1 MKYNHLS
8 QNERYQ
14 IFSLMKEGM
23 NCTQIANNLGRSK
36 STISREIRRNKGG
49 RGYRP
54 KQADQLARERSLFS
68 RNARRIEPGVLKA
81 AFERIS
87 EQLSPEQIAAELP
100 ISHEALY
107 QHIYVNKA
115 DGGLLWKN
123 LRCQK
128 KKRKRYAGGTDRR
141 GQIPGRRPI
150 HERPADV
157 ETRRTVG
164 HWEGDT
170 VIGAGHK
177 QAIVTLVERR
187 SGYARL
193 MKVSHKTSKQVAD
206 AVIKKLR
213 SINARV
219 KTITFYNEINAIG
232 VAQKEQAHPRL
243 SKQPKKYSATSNPQS
258 VVTSTCYL
266 GQRFTIMNTRSC
278 SDGLRSS
285 PNLKQSVAQWKVRTL
300 STGSYWPQRPYREG
314 SIHWAKLQSNSGKG
328 LMI

>member
-1 MKYNHLS
+1 M
-8 QNERYQ
+8 
-14 IFSLMKEGM
+14 
-23 NCTQIANNLGRSK
+23 
-36 STISREIRRNKGG
+36 
-49 RGYRP
+49 
-54 KQADQLARERSLFS
+54 
-68 RNARRIEPGVLKA
+68 LKA

-123 LRCQK
+123 LRSQK

-219 KTITFYNEINAIG
+219 KTITFDNGKEFAEHARIDEALGSTTYFADPFSSWQRGSNENFNGLLRQYI
-232 VAQKEQAHPRL
+232 
-243 SKQPKKYSATSNPQS
+243 PKKRP
-258 VVTSTCYL
+258 
-266 GQRFTIMNTRSC
+266 
-278 SDGLRSS
+278 
-285 PNLKQSVAQWKVRTL
+285 L
-300 STGSYWPQRPYREG
+300 STVTDEELKMIEERLNKRPRKRLGFKTPKQVFHE
-314 SIHWAKLQSNSGKG
+314 SLNRVALHT
-328 LMI
+328 

>member
-14 IFSLMKEGM
+14 IFSLMKEGL

-36 STISREIRRNKGG
+36 STISSEIRRNKGG

-54 KQADQLARERSLFS
+54 KQADRLAQERSIGS
-68 RNARRIEPGVLKA
+68 RNARRIEPHVLKA

-87 EQLSPEQIAAELP
+87 EQLSPEQVAAELP

-123 LRCQK
+123 LRSQK

-219 KTITFYNEINAIG
+219 KTITFDNGKEFAEHARIDEALGSKTYFADPFSSWQRGSNENFNGLLRQYI
-232 VAQKEQAHPRL
+232 
-243 SKQPKKYSATSNPQS
+243 PKKRP
-258 VVTSTCYL
+258 
-266 GQRFTIMNTRSC
+266 
-278 SDGLRSS
+278 
-285 PNLKQSVAQWKVRTL
+285 L
-300 STGSYWPQRPYREG
+300 STVTDEELKMIEERLNNRPRKRLRFKTPNQVFHE
-314 SIHWAKLQSNSGKG
+314 SLNRVALRP
-328 LMI
+328 

>member
-1 MKYNHLS
+1 
-8 QNERYQ
+8 
-14 IFSLMKEGM
+14 MKEGL

-54 KQADQLARERSLFS
+54 KQADRLAQERSIGS
-68 RNARRIEPGVLKA
+68 RNARRIEPHVLKA

-87 EQLSPEQIAAELP
+87 EQLSPEQVAAELP

-123 LRCQK
+123 LRSQK

-219 KTITFYNEINAIG
+219 KTITFDNGKEFAEHARIDEALGSKTYFADPFSSWQRGSNENFNGLLRQYI
-232 VAQKEQAHPRL
+232 
-243 SKQPKKYSATSNPQS
+243 PKKRP
-258 VVTSTCYL
+258 
-266 GQRFTIMNTRSC
+266 
-278 SDGLRSS
+278 
-285 PNLKQSVAQWKVRTL
+285 L
-300 STGSYWPQRPYREG
+300 STVTDEELKMIEERLNNRPRKRVGFKTPNKVFHE
-314 SIHWAKLQSNSGKG
+314 SLNRVALHT
-328 LMI
+328 

>member
-115 DGGLLWKN
+115 DGGILWKN

-219 KTITFYNEINAIG
+219 KTITFDYGKEFAEHARIDEALGSTTYFADPFSSWQRGSNENFNGLLRQYI
-232 VAQKEQAHPRL
+232 
-243 SKQPKKYSATSNPQS
+243 PKKRP
-258 VVTSTCYL
+258 
-266 GQRFTIMNTRSC
+266 
-278 SDGLRSS
+278 
-285 PNLKQSVAQWKVRTL
+285 L
-300 STGSYWPQRPYREG
+300 STVTDEELKMIEERLNNRPRKRLGFKTPKQVFHE
-314 SIHWAKLQSNSGKG
+314 SLNRVALHT
-328 LMI
+328 

>member
-8 QNERYQ
+8 HNERYQ
-14 IFSLMKEGM
+14 IFSLMKAGL

-54 KQADQLARERSLFS
+54 KQADQLARERSIGS

-81 AFERIS
+81 AFDRIA

-219 KTITFYNEINAIG
+219 KTITFDNGKEFAEHARIDEALGSTTYFADPFSSWQRGSNENFNGLLRQYI
-232 VAQKEQAHPRL
+232 
-243 SKQPKKYSATSNPQS
+243 PKKRP
-258 VVTSTCYL
+258 
-266 GQRFTIMNTRSC
+266 
-278 SDGLRSS
+278 
-285 PNLKQSVAQWKVRTL
+285 L
-300 STGSYWPQRPYREG
+300 STVTDEELKMIEERLNNRPRKRLGFKTPKQVFHE
-314 SIHWAKLQSNSGKG
+314 SLNRVALHT
-328 LMI
+328 

>member
-1 MKYNHLS
+1 
-8 QNERYQ
+8 
-14 IFSLMKEGM
+14 MKEGL

-54 KQADQLARERSLFS
+54 KQADRLAQERSIGS
-68 RNARRIEPGVLKA
+68 RNARRIEPHVLKA

-87 EQLSPEQIAAELP
+87 EQLSPEQVAAELP

-123 LRCQK
+123 LRSQK

-219 KTITFYNEINAIG
+219 KTITFDNGKEFAEHARIDEALGSKTYFADPFSSWQRGSNENFNGLLRQYI
-232 VAQKEQAHPRL
+232 
-243 SKQPKKYSATSNPQS
+243 PKKRP
-258 VVTSTCYL
+258 
-266 GQRFTIMNTRSC
+266 
-278 SDGLRSS
+278 
-285 PNLKQSVAQWKVRTL
+285 L
-300 STGSYWPQRPYREG
+300 STVTDEELKMIEERLNNRPRKRLRFKTPNQVFHE
-314 SIHWAKLQSNSGKG
+314 SLNRVALRP
-328 LMI
+328 

>member
-54 KQADQLARERSLFS
+54 KQADQLARERSIGS
-68 RNARRIEPGVLKA
+68 RNARRIEPHVLKA

-107 QHIYVNKA
+107 QNIYVNKA

-193 MKVSHKTSKQVAD
+193 MKVTHKTSKQVAD

-219 KTITFYNEINAIG
+219 KTITFDNGKEFAEHARIDEALGSKTYFADPFSSWQRGSNENFNGLLRQYI
-232 VAQKEQAHPRL
+232 
-243 SKQPKKYSATSNPQS
+243 PKKRP
-258 VVTSTCYL
+258 
-266 GQRFTIMNTRSC
+266 
-278 SDGLRSS
+278 
-285 PNLKQSVAQWKVRTL
+285 L
-300 STGSYWPQRPYREG
+300 STVTDEELKMIEERLNNRPRKRLGFKTPNQVFHE
-314 SIHWAKLQSNSGKG
+314 SLNRVALHT
-328 LMI
+328 

>member
-14 IFSLMKEGM
+14 IFSLMKEGL

-36 STISREIRRNKGG
+36 STISSEIRRNKGG

-54 KQADQLARERSLFS
+54 KQADRLPQERSIGS
-68 RNARRIEPGVLKA
+68 RNARRIEPHVLKA

-87 EQLSPEQIAAELP
+87 EQLSPEQVAAELP

-123 LRCQK
+123 LRSQK

-141 GQIPGRRPI
+141 GQIPGRHPI

-213 SINARV
+213 SINAGV
-219 KTITFYNEINAIG
+219 KTITFDNGKEFAEHARIDEALGSKTYFADPFSSWQRGSNENFNGLLRQYI
-232 VAQKEQAHPRL
+232 
-243 SKQPKKYSATSNPQS
+243 PKKRP
-258 VVTSTCYL
+258 
-266 GQRFTIMNTRSC
+266 
-278 SDGLRSS
+278 
-285 PNLKQSVAQWKVRTL
+285 L
-300 STGSYWPQRPYREG
+300 STVTDEELKMIEERLNNRPRKRLRFKTPNQVFHE
-314 SIHWAKLQSNSGKG
+314 SLNRVALRP
-328 LMI
+328 

>member
-1 MKYNHLS
+1 MKYNHPS

-14 IFSLMKEGM
+14 IFSLMKAGL
-23 NCTQIANNLGRSK
+23 NCTQIAEILGRSK

-54 KQADQLARERSLFS
+54 KQADRLAQERSIGS
-68 RNARRIEPGVLKA
+68 RNSRRIEPHVLKA

-87 EQLSPEQIAAELP
+87 EQLSPEQVAAELP
-100 ISHEALY
+100 ISHETLY
-107 QHIYVNKA
+107 QHIYANKA

-141 GQIPGRRPI
+141 GQIVGRRPI

-157 ETRRTVG
+157 ESRRTVG

-177 QAIVTLVERR
+177 HAIVTLVERR

-193 MKVSHKTSKQVAD
+193 TKVSHKTSKQVAD

-219 KTITFYNEINAIG
+219 KTITFDNGKEFAEHARIDEALGSTTYFADPFSSWQRGSNENFNG
-232 VAQKEQAHPRL
+232 LLRQYV
-243 SKQPKKYSATSNPQS
+243 PKK
-258 VVTSTCYL
+258 
-266 GQRFTIMNTRSC
+266 RH
-278 SDGLRSS
+278 
-285 PNLKQSVAQWKVRTL
+285 L
-300 STGSYWPQRPYREG
+300 STVTDEDLKMIEERLNNRPRKRLGYKTPNQVFHESLNRVAL
-314 SIHWAKLQSNSGKG
+314 HT
-328 LMI
+328 

>member
-14 IFSLMKEGM
+14 IFSLMKEGL

-54 KQADQLARERSLFS
+54 KQADRLAQERSIGS
-68 RNARRIEPGVLKA
+68 RNARRIEPHVLKA

-87 EQLSPEQIAAELP
+87 EQLSPEQVAAELP

-123 LRCQK
+123 LRSQK

-219 KTITFYNEINAIG
+219 KTITFDNGKEFAEHARIDEALGSKTYFADPFSSWQRGSNENFNGLLRQYI
-232 VAQKEQAHPRL
+232 
-243 SKQPKKYSATSNPQS
+243 PKKRP
-258 VVTSTCYL
+258 
-266 GQRFTIMNTRSC
+266 
-278 SDGLRSS
+278 
-285 PNLKQSVAQWKVRTL
+285 L
-300 STGSYWPQRPYREG
+300 STVTDEELKMIEERLNNRPRKRLRFKTPNQVFHE
-314 SIHWAKLQSNSGKG
+314 SLNRVALRP
-328 LMI
+328 

>member
-54 KQADQLARERSLFS
+54 KQADRLPQERSIGS
-68 RNARRIEPGVLKA
+68 RNARRIEPHVLKA

-87 EQLSPEQIAAELP
+87 EQLSPEQVAAELP

-123 LRCQK
+123 LRSQK

-213 SINARV
+213 SINAGV
-219 KTITFYNEINAIG
+219 KTITFDNGKEFAEHARIDEALGSKTYFADPFSSWQRGSNENFNGLLRQYI
-232 VAQKEQAHPRL
+232 
-243 SKQPKKYSATSNPQS
+243 PKKRP
-258 VVTSTCYL
+258 
-266 GQRFTIMNTRSC
+266 
-278 SDGLRSS
+278 
-285 PNLKQSVAQWKVRTL
+285 L
-300 STGSYWPQRPYREG
+300 STVTDEELKMIEERLNNRPRKRLRFKTPNQVFHE
-314 SIHWAKLQSNSGKG
+314 SLNRVALRP
-328 LMI
+328 

>member
-1 MKYNHLS
+1 
-8 QNERYQ
+8 
-14 IFSLMKEGM
+14 MKEGL

-36 STISREIRRNKGG
+36 STISSEIRRNKGG

-54 KQADQLARERSLFS
+54 KQADRLPQERSIGS
-68 RNARRIEPGVLKA
+68 RNARRIEPHVLKA

-87 EQLSPEQIAAELP
+87 EQLSPEQVAAELP

-123 LRCQK
+123 LRSQK

-213 SINARV
+213 SINAGV
-219 KTITFYNEINAIG
+219 KTITFDNGKEFAEHARIDEALGSKTYFADPFSSWQRGSNENFNGLLRQYI
-232 VAQKEQAHPRL
+232 
-243 SKQPKKYSATSNPQS
+243 PKKRP
-258 VVTSTCYL
+258 
-266 GQRFTIMNTRSC
+266 
-278 SDGLRSS
+278 
-285 PNLKQSVAQWKVRTL
+285 L
-300 STGSYWPQRPYREG
+300 STVTDEELKMIEERLNNRPRKRLRFKTPNQVFHE
-314 SIHWAKLQSNSGKG
+314 SLNRVALRP
-328 LMI
+328 

>member
-14 IFSLMKEGM
+14 IFSLMKEGL

-54 KQADQLARERSLFS
+54 KQADRLPQERSIGS
-68 RNARRIEPGVLKA
+68 RNARRIEPHVLKA

-87 EQLSPEQIAAELP
+87 EQLSPEQVAAELP

-123 LRCQK
+123 LRSQK

-213 SINARV
+213 SINAGV
-219 KTITFYNEINAIG
+219 KTITFDNGKEFAEHARIDEALGSKTYFADPFSSWQRGSNENFNGLLRQYI
-232 VAQKEQAHPRL
+232 
-243 SKQPKKYSATSNPQS
+243 PKKRP
-258 VVTSTCYL
+258 
-266 GQRFTIMNTRSC
+266 
-278 SDGLRSS
+278 
-285 PNLKQSVAQWKVRTL
+285 L
-300 STGSYWPQRPYREG
+300 STVTDEELKMIEERLNNRPRKRLRFKTPNQVFHE
-314 SIHWAKLQSNSGKG
+314 SLNRVALRP
-328 LMI
+328 